1 MRVEVRLFATL
12 AGSSSETR
20 AGEARSVEVEE
31 GATLRDLIEWLGI
44 APESVHLAIVN
55 GRAAPDRSTHLA
67 ECDRVG
73 LFPPVGG
80 G

>member
-1 MRVEVRLFATL
+1 
-12 AGSSSETR
+12 
-20 AGEARSVEVEE
+20 VEVEE